1 MKKTNLLLCALFG
14 VLAYGQ
20 VGVNTSSPK
29 ATLDI
34 MPKTTDGS
42 APEGVKVPIM
52 TGDALF
58 SAISSGVYGMDQH
71 GTMVYVTPVAEESKQ
86 TGQTA
91 LVNDYGFY
99 YFDGYDNQWRKMG
112 SAGTIYRTDGIL
124 TGPRH
129 MTMDGNNLGF
139 TGGRIGMGTASPD
152 PSGILDLSSTTLGF
166 LPPRMTKV
174 QMNAIAGAALGL
186 QVYCIDCFG
195 VDKGCLM
202 VNDSPNPMS
211 PNWGALCSTNI
222 PTGVIDDLQCG
233 NKTVS
238 GSLHA
243 GIPVSG
249 VSVIVPYTGGH
260 SGTYFSGSFNSS
272 GAVTGLVANLPDGVI
287 MDGNGTLPFNITG
300 TPSNQGIASFNIT
313 IAGKS
318 CTFTVDVDNFTAS
331 VASIDC
337 ENASFS
343 QPLTQGQ
350 PYNGTLTVSYT
361 GGNGASYSQQE
372 FAQNGLT
379 FTLPASS
386 LANGNGSFVYNV
398 TGTPTSALTMTIPI
412 QFGNSPYC
420 DVYQIVTTGGSG
432 STVAMCMGNDTTKR
446 WLAHNLG
453 ADTNLDPNVPVQGIY
468 GNYYQWGRV
477 DVVNNADNPIGGYP
491 NGWNTIPAPNGSW
504 NSGTEDVPV
513 RTAIDPCPQGY
524 RVPTRK
530 EWVAL
535 VNNNTPNTIGLF
547 NESVL
552 NSAYQFTCAANGN
565 KLTLPAA
572 GFLQNTIGQLYD
584 RGRGGWYWSS
594 TEQGI
599 GAYRMSFNKNNVVGD
614 YLNTSRLNGFS
625 VRCISE

>member
-1 MKKTNLLLCALFG
+1 MKKTNLLLCALCG

-34 MPKTTDGS
+34 MPKNTDGS
-42 APEGVKVPIM
+42 TAEGLIVPRF
-52 TGDALF
+52 TGNELF
-58 SAISSGVYGMDQH
+58 AAITTGVYSMDQH
-71 GTMVYVTPVAEESKQ
+71 GAIVYVYTPADDDKQ
-86 TGQTA
+86 TGQTTHI
-91 LVNDYGFY
+91 NDYGFY
-99 YFDGYDNQWRKMG
+99 YFDGYNNQWMKMG

-195 VDKGCLM
+195 IDKGCLM
-202 VNDSPNPMS
+202 VNDSPNPTS

-238 GSLHA
+238 GALHA

-260 SGTYFSGSFNSS
+260 SGTYFAGSFNSS
-272 GAVTGLVANLPDGVI
+272 GAVTGLVANLPDGFI

-300 TPSNQGIASFNIT
+300 TPSGAGTASFNIT

-331 VASIDC
+331 VTSIEC
-337 ENASFS
+337 GNAVFS
-343 QPLTQGQ
+343 PSTIIQGQ
-350 PYNGTLTVSYT
+350 PYSGTLTVPYT
-361 GGNGASYSQQE
+361 GGNGASYSQQQ

-379 FTLPASS
+379 FTLPQGT

-398 TGTPTSALTMTIPI
+398 TGTPTSAITMNIPI
-412 QFGNSPYC
+412 QFGSISCNVSEE
-420 DVYQIVTTGGSG
+420 VTPII
-432 STVAMCMGNDTTKR
+432 TVGMCMGNGLTKV
-446 WLAHNLG
+446 WMAYNLG
-453 ADTNLDPNVPVQGIY
+453 ADTSLDPNPSVMTKGLH
-468 GNYYQWGRV
+468 GNYYQWGKKDPV
-477 DVVNNADNPIGGYP
+477 ATADTGAGAIS
-491 NGWNTIPAPNGSW
+491 GWNTTSASNGSW
-504 NSGTEDVPV
+504 NSGTEDTPV
-513 RTAIDPCPQGY
+513 KTAIDPCPSGF
-524 RVPTRK
+524 RVPTRQ
-530 EWVAL
+530 EWVSIF
-535 VNNNTPNTIGLF
+535 NNSNKSTIGTF
-547 NESVL
+547 VNDPTNFGSGI
-552 NSAYQFTCAANGN
+552 QFTCPGNGN
-565 KLTLPAA
+565 KLTLPASGYRDA
-572 GFLQNTIGQLYD
+572 STGALTN
-584 RGRGGWYWSS
+584 RGSYGNYWSS
-594 TEQGI
+594 TEVSTY
-599 GAYRMSFNKNNVVGD
+599 AYNLPFDSSNVYPG
-614 YLNTSRLNGFS
+614 NFTSRTNGFS
-625 VRCISE
+625 VRCIAE